1 LNGDAEATRSLV
13 ADLTPIVQRRAA
25 QALRRWRV
33 YRSTPSNSSEDVQDL
48 TQEILLMLF
57 ADGARVL
64 RTWNPA
70 RGLSLQNFV
79 GLAAEKEVA
88 NWLESRRM
96 RPSGD
101 RLTEAELADD
111 AALVVPSPEEAAAA
125 RDLIWRVMARA
136 REELTPY
143 GRGLLEMLLIEDCD
157 VAEACAR
164 TGMSRNAIYAWRSR
178 LHKLA
183 RRIADTISG

>member
-1 LNGDAEATRSLV
+1 
-13 ADLTPIVQRRAA
+13 
-25 QALRRWRV
+25 
-33 YRSTPSNSSEDVQDL
+33 
-48 TQEILLMLF
+48 MLF
-57 ADGARVL
+57 AHGARVL

-70 RGLSLQNFV
+70 QGLSLRNFV
-79 GLAAEKEVA
+79 GLAAEREIA
-88 NWLESRRM
+88 NFLESRRM

-101 RLTEAELADD
+101 RLIEVEMADD
-111 AALVVPSPEEAAAA
+111 GAWVVPGPEEAAAA
-125 RDLIWRVMARA
+125 RDLIWRVMERA

-143 GRGLLEMLLIEDCD
+143 GRGLLEILLIEDCD
-157 VAEACAR
+157 VADACAR